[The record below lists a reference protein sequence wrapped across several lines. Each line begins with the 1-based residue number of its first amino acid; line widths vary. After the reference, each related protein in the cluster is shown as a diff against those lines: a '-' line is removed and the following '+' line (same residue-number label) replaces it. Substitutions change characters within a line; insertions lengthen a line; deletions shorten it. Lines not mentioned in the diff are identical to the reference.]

1 MIGATMSSETYL
13 NIPLAV
19 EVRRELEAQAD
30 ENARSTGR
38 EASLIIDRAMRR
50 RIAKRAESKA
60 KK

>member
-1 MIGATMSSETYL
+1 MSSETYL